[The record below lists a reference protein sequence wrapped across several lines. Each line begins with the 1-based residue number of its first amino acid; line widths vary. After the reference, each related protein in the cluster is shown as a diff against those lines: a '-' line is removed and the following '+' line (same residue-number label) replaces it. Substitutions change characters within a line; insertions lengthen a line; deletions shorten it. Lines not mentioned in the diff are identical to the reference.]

1 MGESQAK
8 TASGSRAE
16 AQKRHTLSTLLILVA
31 EPLGL
36 ELIRVGE
43 NLRVV
48 VKRMYRNRY
57 DLAFFELYPFVFVV
71 ATRHSI
77 QSDSGRVH
85 SETFIDYHVQI
96 LHFVHR
102 LIVDLTILTEI
113 IYIIISS
120 MLCYKIPG
128 LLHVSPTLYRSLRW
142 LYLALL
148 CE

>member
-1 MGESQAK
+1 MSESQAE
-8 TASGSRAE
+8 TASRSSAE

-57 DLAFFELYPFVFVV
+57 DLAFFELYTFVFVV

-85 SETFIDYHVQI
+85 SETLVDYHVQI

-102 LIVDLTILTEI
+102 LIVDLTILT
-113 IYIIISS
+113 
-120 MLCYKIPG
+120 
-128 LLHVSPTLYRSLRW
+128 
-142 LYLALL
+142 
-148 CE
+148 